1 MDFESRSFSCFSGD
15 LQQGPSVAE
24 MMASLG
30 PAESSQRFHKV
41 LLLLAESDEQAPRH
55 AAGVTQE

>member
-1 MDFESRSFSCFSGD
+1 MKAVLSLVFPVTFD

-30 PAESSQRFHKV
+30 PAETCQRFHKV
-41 LLLLAESDEQAPRH
+41 LLLLAESGEQAPRH
-55 AAGVTQE
+55 AAE